1 MTEWIA
7 ALEANLLSPV
17 FLMKAVLPGMR
28 ARKFGRIVNITSGI
42 VKAPRNLFGF
52 SVTARTGLMAMSK
65 ALSKAV
71 ADNVTIN
78 KWRPAC
84 SKFKLTT

>member
-1 MTEWIA
+1 MDRGA
-7 ALEANLLSPV
+7 GGLLSPV
-17 FLMKAVLPGMR
+17 FLMKAMLPGMR

-42 VKAPRNLFGF
+42 VKAPRNPFGL

-65 ALSKAV
+65 ALSKEAV